1 MAAPENREGIPIYRR
16 NGSKLPVSRA
26 IAFLVAGLMLLQG
39 AAWLPA
45 SAEEIEGQAHEV
57 GLYLWSESGEGKLH
71 TWTTGD
77 HGSDGTTVSIPSG
90 SSLFFA
96 LHQPLRTDL
105 PVDSYNAP
113 ERGFFIELYVNTA
126 VFQSSHLNIKVRD
139 GTSPTGGAV
148 LASGEMDVSS
158 GIGNPGSDDQE
169 DEELY
174 WEDSLGPSYTFDSGH
189 YIVVELENDGGS
201 DVNLGLDTGTDGDT
215 PSRLVVKTNPVRDIT
230 VLTQAFTLQT

>member
-26 IAFLVAGLMLLQG
+26 IALLVAGLMLLQG

-105 PVDSYNAP
+105 PVGSYNAP

-148 LASGEMDVSS
+148 LASGMWS
-158 GIGNPGSDDQE
+158 P
-169 DEELY
+169 
-174 WEDSLGPSYTFDSGH
+174 
-189 YIVVELENDGGS
+189 
-201 DVNLGLDTGTDGDT
+201 
-215 PSRLVVKTNPVRDIT
+215 RLVSAWGTPRRSGRRPRRSRTRFRRGGLLAK
-230 VLTQAFTLQT
+230 